1 MTIIIVMSKGDDAI
15 QISIM
20 PPGDASLLA
29 MTAAKRRHFARKKKS
44 SRPGSEP

>member
-29 MTAAKRRHFARKKKS
+29 MTAAHFARKKKS